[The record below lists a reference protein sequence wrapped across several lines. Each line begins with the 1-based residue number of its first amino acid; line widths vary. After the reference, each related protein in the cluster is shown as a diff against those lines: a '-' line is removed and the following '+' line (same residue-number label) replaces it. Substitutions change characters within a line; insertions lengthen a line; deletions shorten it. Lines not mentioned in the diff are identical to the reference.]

1 MTVSYRCG
9 EMYCWYFVGRMID
22 TMMRCYVIG
31 IVMIVYML
39 RKCYVIVLLLRERR
53 DYSVETGLVKQ
64 GRERDE
70 KQGTAHDVYT
80 VF

>member
-1 MTVSYRCG
+1 M
-9 EMYCWYFVGRMID
+9 
-22 TMMRCYVIG
+22 G